1 MKKSICIVLV
11 LALMLTSFALISCD
25 KHQHNYVSEITT
37 YPTCSQ
43 DGVRTFTCEQCG
55 DSYTVAVAKVPTLH
69 SYKVTEQVDATAT
82 TDGRTVYTC
91 EHCGDSYTDVIP
103 ATGQGT
109 THTCQSAC
117 PTCGKCTDAS
127 CTESACLDKCAGH
140 APAHVCTSVCSICG
154 NCTNTSCTESACAT
168 KCQGHQPVHTCES
181 ICDTC
186 GKCTDASCTESA
198 CLDKCAGHAPAHVCT
213 SVCSI
218 CGNCTN
224 TSCTESACATK
235 CQGHNQ
241 QGGDTPVKLF
251 MVGDSTVCNYGSETD
266 KVYPR
271 NGYGMWV
278 GNYLNSNVTVVNLA
292 LSGRSSKS
300 FLAEANYQSLL
311 SQISAGDY
319 LMIGFGHND
328 EKSDDATRYTNPTG
342 DVNDQTSFQ
351 YHLYT
356 YYIKVALDAGATP
369 ILCTPIVRRDINGN
383 YAGSS
388 GHVTNGGDYAQ
399 AIIDLGAKYN
409 VTVINLRDLT
419 KELYSSLSNEQ
430 TAKMHATSGAV
441 ETVIDN
447 THLNSYGAAHVAYM
461 LCKQLATTSNGL
473 AAYVDQSKLV
483 APVYEKVIV
492 KNQFDQ
498 PEDGDV
504 TVYGSWEL
512 TTYTNHGQGK
522 HQGINLIYYCAGPME
537 GKVSGGVG
545 YVKAT
550 DSAGN
555 GTVKDGVIGTEKGYL
570 EFIPETD
577 GQITIPLK
585 KATSKT
591 LFINSINNETYAV
604 TLVGSFAAGLEE
616 QTGEGYT
623 VTLQDDRFNLTLDV
637 KYGYTYRIAIQ
648 GSKMCVYDC
657 TWVPSQNGGGGSQDQ
672 EEVLEPT
679 VDLTPTNTVVVMLDG
694 DYTNADLSKLQ
705 LKAYN
710 SDFYGLNYK
719 LDQTLTIVDYVAEL
733 VEGKTKVTFTVAE
746 QVYGIY
752 VADHNTVPTY
762 DADKTSAII
771 SRAAN
776 AVTWQLDNGG
786 WDKDYTTHISR
797 AWNGTESKIT
807 KGWTANGKDLGTID
821 NDGTYSEMRLIAEAY
836 LLTADS
842 TQKQTFLASFTKAMT
857 FLQNLQYPTGG
868 FAQVYP
874 RRGQYS
880 DNVTFNDNAMVNVL
894 KLLQDMSLSRY
905 PFGEDSIADT
915 ATKELATTMVSK
927 GVEYILQSQIV
938 VNGTKTG
945 WCAQHHPSTYAPVKA
960 RVYEHV
966 SISGSESVEIIKF
979 LLTQVDNAKAQS
991 AAKAAI
997 AYLDS
1002 VKLENTTY
1010 DNQTAPY
1017 IYEKQ
1022 GETVW
1027 YRFYEI
1033 GTNKGIFSDM
1043 SGEIKYDITQISEE
1057 RRTGYNWC
1065 VDTPKKLLKVYNE
1078 VGYYANK
1085 VVVVASAEI
1094 TGNGCSITSGSVI
1107 NVETPFVAE

>member
-1 MKKSICIVLV
+1 M
-11 LALMLTSFALISCD
+11 
-25 KHQHNYVSEITT
+25 N
-37 YPTCSQ
+37 
-43 DGVRTFTCEQCG
+43 
-55 DSYTVAVAKVPTLH
+55 
-69 SYKVTEQVDATAT
+69 
-82 TDGRTVYTC
+82 
-91 EHCGDSYTDVIP
+91 
-103 ATGQGT
+103 
-109 THTCQSAC
+109 
-117 PTCGKCTDAS
+117 
-127 CTESACLDKCAGH
+127 
-140 APAHVCTSVCSICG
+140 
-154 NCTNTSCTESACAT
+154 
-168 KCQGHQPVHTCES
+168 
-181 ICDTC
+181 
-186 GKCTDASCTESA
+186 
-198 CLDKCAGHAPAHVCT
+198 
-213 SVCSI
+213 
-218 CGNCTN
+218 
-224 TSCTESACATK
+224 
-235 CQGHNQ
+235 
-241 QGGDTPVKLF
+241 
-251 MVGDSTVCNYGSETD
+251 
-266 KVYPR
+266 
-271 NGYGMWV
+271 
-278 GNYLNSNVTVVNLA
+278 
-292 LSGRSSKS
+292 
-300 FLAEANYQSLL
+300 
-311 SQISAGDY
+311 
-319 LMIGFGHND
+319 
-328 EKSDDATRYTNPTG
+328 RYTSPTG
-342 DVNDQTSFQ
+342 DETDQTSFQ

-492 KNQFDQ
+492 KNQIDQ

-550 DSAGN
+550 DNAGN

-591 LFINSINNETYAV
+591 LYINSINNETYAV

-637 KYGYTYRIAIQ
+637 KYGYTYRVAIH

-762 DADKTSAII
+762 DADKKASII
-771 SRAAN
+771 NQAAN

-842 TQKQTFLASFTKAMT
+842 TQKQTFLASFTKAMA

-938 VNGTKTG
+938 VNGKKTG

-960 RVYEHV
+960 RVYEHI

-979 LLTQVDNAKAQS
+979 LLTQVDNAKAQT

-1065 VDTPKKLLKVYNE
+1065 VDTPKKLLRVYNE

>member
-25 KHQHNYVSEITT
+25 KHQHNYVSELTT

-55 DSYTVAVAKVPTLH
+55 DSYTVAVAKVPSLH

-140 APAHVCTSVCSICG
+140 TPAHVCTSVCSICG
-154 NCTNTSCTESACAT
+154 NCTN
-168 KCQGHQPVHTCES
+168 
-181 ICDTC
+181 
-186 GKCTDASCTESA
+186 ASCTE
-198 CLDKCAGHAPAHVCT
+198 P
-213 SVCSI
+213 
-218 CGNCTN
+218 
-224 TSCTESACATK
+224 ACATK

-251 MVGDSTVCNYGSETD
+251 MVGDSTVCNYDSETD

-300 FLAEANYQSLL
+300 FLAEANYQTLV

-328 EKSDDATRYTNPTG
+328 QKKDSQEDLNNRYTSPTG
-342 DVNDQTSFQ
+342 DETDPTSFQ

-585 KATSKT
+585 NATSKT

-657 TWVPSQNGGGGSQDQ
+657 TWVPSQNGSGGSQDQ

-797 AWNGTESKIT
+797 AWNDTEKSKIT
-807 KGWTANGKDLGTID
+807 KGWTTGGKDVGTID
-821 NDGTYSEMRLIAEAY
+821 NEGTYSEMRLIAEAY
-836 LLTADS
+836 LLTTDA
-842 TQKQTFLASFTKAMT
+842 TQKQTFLDSFNKAFA
-857 FLQNLQYPTGG
+857 FLQNLQYSSGG
-868 FAQVYP
+868 FSQVYP
-874 RRGQYS
+874 LMSTYN

-894 KLLQDMSLSRY
+894 KLLQDISLARY
-905 PFGEDSIADT
+905 PFVQGGITNST
-915 ATKELATTMVSK
+915 TQQLALSMMEK
-927 GVEYILQSQIV
+927 GVEYILKSQITV
-938 VNGTKTG
+938 GGIKTG
-945 WCAQHHPSTYAPVKA
+945 WCAQHHPQTYAPVKA
-960 RVYEHV
+960 RDYEHI

-979 LLTQVDNAKAQS
+979 LLTQVDNAKAQT

-1033 GTNKGIFSDM
+1033 GTNKGIFSDRD
-1043 SGEIKYDITQISEE
+1043 GVIKYDISEISEE

-1094 TGNGCSITSGSVI
+1094 AGNGCSITSGSVI